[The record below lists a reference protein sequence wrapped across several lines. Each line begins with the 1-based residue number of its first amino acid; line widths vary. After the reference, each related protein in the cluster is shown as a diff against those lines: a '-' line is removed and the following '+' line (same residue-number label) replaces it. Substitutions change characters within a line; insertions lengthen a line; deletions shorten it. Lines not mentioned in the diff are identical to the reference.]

1 MIPIA
6 LSMLS
11 VNQWNGQIPNN
22 LRCHHCL
29 VQPSIDMN
37 GSFIAYIIYETL
49 VWEFL
54 DFMIIMKYVDNEYWY
69 TPTDKIVMIE
79 GK

>member
-1 MIPIA
+1 MVKYQTNFGVIIVWFNQA
-6 LSMLS
+6 LILI
-11 VNQWNGQIPNN
+11 V
-22 LRCHHCL
+22 
-29 VQPSIDMN
+29 
-37 GSFIAYIIYETL
+37 AYIIYETL

-69 TPTDKIVMIE
+69 TSTDKIVIIE

>member
-1 MIPIA
+1 
-6 LSMLS
+6 
-11 VNQWNGQIPNN
+11 
-22 LRCHHCL
+22 
-29 VQPSIDMN
+29 MN
-37 GSFIAYIIYETL
+37 GSFIVYIIYEIF

-69 TPTDKIVMIE
+69 ILIDKIVIIE

>member
-11 VNQWNGQIPNN
+11 VNQWNGQIPTFGVIIVWFNQA
-22 LRCHHCL
+22 LIWI
-29 VQPSIDMN
+29 V
-37 GSFIAYIIYETL
+37 AYIIYETL

-69 TPTDKIVMIE
+69 TPTDKIVIIE

>member
-1 MIPIA
+1 MVKYQTNFGSLFGVIIVWFNQA
-6 LSMLS
+6 LIWI
-11 VNQWNGQIPNN
+11 V
-22 LRCHHCL
+22 
-29 VQPSIDMN
+29 
-37 GSFIAYIIYETL
+37 AYIIYETL

-69 TPTDKIVMIE
+69 TPTDKIVIIE

>member
-1 MIPIA
+1 MVKYQTNFGVIIVWFNQA
-6 LSMLS
+6 LIWI
-11 VNQWNGQIPNN
+11 V
-22 LRCHHCL
+22 
-29 VQPSIDMN
+29 
-37 GSFIAYIIYETL
+37 AYIIYETL

-69 TPTDKIVMIE
+69 TSTDKIVIIE